1 MSTLADVTA
10 RLEQVNSEGVR
21 QRDDI
26 VAGLELVAE
35 AIENS
40 GMSQE
45 QMLENARHQAKM
57 LELLEGIK
65 NGQSG
70 KGGGDGA
77 EDSGGGNIGLLGG
90 LLGAAL
96 GGLTGAII
104 GYAKAWRDMI
114 KTLMPN
120 KMLEIGRNA
129 MNSVRNFF
137 AMIGERFSNF
147 MKRVGDLFKNDGP
160 VGRVA
165 SFFADIG
172 NKVADFFKPITE
184 AIGRMKGTGEG
195 LSKVFKPITEGFG
208 KVMGFFRTI
217 GSSLS
222 GFGTMFKAVAGVMS
236 KIFYPLTII
245 LTVYDTVK
253 GAIEGFSEDGIIGG
267 IFGAFEGLV
276 TSLIT
281 IPLDMIK
288 GAVGWVA
295 GFLGFDGIK
304 ESLDSF
310 SFTDLFTG
318 LMDTIVDFIKSIPE
332 IVANAFNAAVEYVGG
347 LFSEIGTWFSDNLIT
362 PISEA
367 FTTYVYD
374 PIMGAFSYV
383 GQILND
389 YLIEPISNAFNAVKD
404 FFAGIFDPIISFLE
418 DFGIPRIAWD
428 LPVIGEVGIGPWYPF
443 RGEGSDEGVSSVSAS
458 DTVSTQTIEGGDGSF
473 ESTQTMNSYA
483 KSVGSHFDATTGER
497 VLSDDVTQI
506 MVDSSRE
513 TETGDGATFEANSA
527 FLEFNTRTGVSTYNG
542 EEIDKSTYRAGKRA
556 AETGGTADEVEL
568 AMARAEAY
576 DQLSWY
582 NKAKA
587 FGGMDPI
594 MLLSEQEG
602 ETFTVA
608 DLVPGAGMMRETGST
623 IDNDSVAVADA
634 NRDATAGGNNTVV
647 APSTTN
653 VSNQTVASPRRPARN
668 QDPTSAYAFTATG

>member
-10 RLEQVNSEGVR
+10 RLEQINGEGVR
-21 QRDDI
+21 QRDNI

-65 NGQSG
+65 NGQKGG
-70 KGGGDGA
+70 KGGSEEGDAGA
-77 EDSGGGNIGLLGG
+77 GNIGLMGG
-90 LLGAAL
+90 ILGAAL

-104 GYAKAWRDMI
+104 GYAKAWHDMI

-129 MNSVRNFF
+129 MASVRNFF
-137 AMIGERFSNF
+137 AMVGERFGAF

-165 SFFADIG
+165 GFFANIG
-172 NKVADFFKPITE
+172 AKIADFFKPITN
-184 AIGRMKGTGEG
+184 AIGKMKGTGEG
-195 LSKVFKPITEGFG
+195 LSKIFKPISDGFG
-208 KVMGFFRTI
+208 RIMGFFRTI

-222 GFGTMFKAVAGVMS
+222 GFGTMFKAVSKVMA

-245 LTVYDTVK
+245 LTAYDTVK
-253 GAIEGFSEDGIIGG
+253 GAIEGFAEDGIIGG

-318 LMDTIVDFIKSIPE
+318 LMDTVVDFVKSIPD
-332 IVANAFNAAVEYVGG
+332 IVVNAFNSAIEYVGN
-347 LFSEIGTWFSDNLIT
+347 LFSEIGTWFNDNLIT
-362 PISEA
+362 PVSEA

-374 PIMGAFSYV
+374 PIMSAFSFV

-389 YLIEPISNAFNAVKD
+389 YLIEPIANAFNGVKD
-404 FFAGIFDPIISFLE
+404 FFAGIFEPIISFLE

-443 RGEGSDEGVSSVSAS
+443 RMSGSDEGISKVSAS
-458 DTVSTQTIEGGDGSF
+458 DTSNTEVIEGSDGTFS
-473 ESTQTMNSYA
+473 E
-483 KSVGSHFDATTGER
+483 KSS
-497 VLSDDVTQI
+497 
-506 MVDSSRE
+506 M
-513 TETGDGATFEANSA
+513 
-527 FLEFNTRTGVSTYNG
+527 
-542 EEIDKSTYRAGKRA
+542 
-556 AETGGTADEVEL
+556 
-568 AMARAEAY
+568 
-576 DQLSWY
+576 
-582 NKAKA
+582 
-587 FGGMDPI
+587 
-594 MLLSEQEG
+594 
-602 ETFTVA
+602 
-608 DLVPGAGMMRETGST
+608 
-623 IDNDSVAVADA
+623 
-634 NRDATAGGNNTVV
+634 
-647 APSTTN
+647 
-653 VSNQTVASPRRPARN
+653 
-668 QDPTSAYAFTATG
+668 